1 VSATEPEQTEGSEPF
16 SSVTGSG
23 DFLALDFSDAFA
35 AFASMPNTESP
46 EPYLADFVQTNMGQL
61 NDTELATITDI
72 NTDLMSAWRAG
83 YVQTSDIPEF
93 FHWMFWSEG
102 VATITPAMVADQS
115 LMYFLYAFAVQ
126 KMYTNPVLSPPPDF
140 GPAPAPYL
148 VPAPPAAN
156 GPWEPLGVPDFAA
169 IFPQAPAST
178 TFPSSPPAPT
188 PTTPGGHVVKTS
200 LANVKP
206 TTVTMAGVDAEIAKA
221 ISAAMQVETN
231 LLTGLVAQAVDQA
244 LGGLQ
249 PGQAKSQMLGTA
261 NSVSALKRSVAA
273 LQADVA
279 SGAVGTIPA
288 DLATITAEVNKLI
301 SQMDLSEPSALDS
314 HVNDIGNQVNALSAD
329 VSAQG
334 INLGQIM
341 ADIPGL
347 ATVAALGDTQ
357 GQVNKLISQMDL
369 SEPSALDSHLNAVDA
384 TATDALRVAE
394 DAEQCCEAQ
403 TGNLQNLQKN
413 LGGSSGIGLLGKLA
427 GLAFG
432 LPFLLGLA
440 DTLLALADMP
450 AVIKASA
457 WDAEVVAGYAESAAG
472 VIMADFDWA
481 GGWNSGG

>member
-1 VSATEPEQTEGSEPF
+1 V
-16 SSVTGSG
+16 
-23 DFLALDFSDAFA
+23 A
-35 AFASMPNTESP
+35 A
-46 EPYLADFVQTNMGQL
+46 VQTALAADDVPTIKAG
-61 NDTELATITDI
+61 LAT
-72 NTDLMSAWRAG
+72 
-83 YVQTSDIPEF
+83 V
-93 FHWMFWSEG
+93 
-102 VATITPAMVADQS
+102 
-115 LMYFLYAFAVQ
+115 
-126 KMYTNPVLSPPPDF
+126 
-140 GPAPAPYL
+140 
-148 VPAPPAAN
+148 
-156 GPWEPLGVPDFAA
+156 
-169 IFPQAPAST
+169 T
-178 TFPSSPPAPT
+178 TE
-188 PTTPGGHVVKTS
+188 
-200 LANVKP
+200 
-206 TTVTMAGVDAEIAKA
+206 VD
-221 ISAAMQVETN
+221 
-231 LLTGLVAQAVDQA
+231 
-244 LGGLQ
+244 
-249 PGQAKSQMLGTA
+249 
-261 NSVSALKRSVAA
+261 
-273 LQADVA
+273 
-279 SGAVGTIPA
+279 
-288 DLATITAEVNKLI
+288 KLI

-314 HVNDIGNQVNALSAD
+314 HANDIGKQVNALSAD

-403 TGNLQNLQKN
+403 TTNLGNLQKN

-481 GGWNSGG
+481 GGWNGGG